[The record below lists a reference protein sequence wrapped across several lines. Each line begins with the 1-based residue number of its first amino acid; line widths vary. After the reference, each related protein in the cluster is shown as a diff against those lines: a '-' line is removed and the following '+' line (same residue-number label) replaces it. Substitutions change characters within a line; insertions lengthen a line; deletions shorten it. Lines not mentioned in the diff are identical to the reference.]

1 MRTALLWLPL
11 ALLVIGGCSSSLPP
25 EASKPTLTAPV
36 APVAFTPGVKGRSV
50 DQFCNSASPACQKW
64 TELARKCEYNL
75 RQREAGYMGRQE
87 PYCTDAEIYREQ
99 VTGIELENV
108 PGAYNF

>member
-1 MRTALLWLPL
+1 MWLSL
-11 ALLVIGGCSSSLPP
+11 ALLVIGGCSPSLPP

-50 DQFCNSASPACQKW
+50 DQFCNSATSSCQKW
-64 TELARKCEYNL
+64 TELARKCEDNR

-87 PYCTDAEIYREQ
+87 PYCTDAE
-99 VTGIELENV
+99 T
-108 PGAYNF
+108 